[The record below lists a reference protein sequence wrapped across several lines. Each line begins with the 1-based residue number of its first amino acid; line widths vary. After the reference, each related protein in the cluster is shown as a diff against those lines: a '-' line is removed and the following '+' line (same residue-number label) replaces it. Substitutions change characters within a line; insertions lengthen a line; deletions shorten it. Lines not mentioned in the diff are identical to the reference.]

1 MTLVPLLLVVPED
14 TFEKFPPFFFIFETD
29 IVSPSGSLS
38 FVNTSPVVPVD
49 PSDAETDASSLTEFV
64 LFVAD
69 GSLFPELPPVIVIS
83 SSAVVVASPSEIV

>member
-14 TFEKFPPFFFIFETD
+14 TFEKLPLFFFIFETD

-49 PSDAETDASSLTEFV
+49 PSDAETDASSLTLSVSFTALGSSFTPVTV
-64 LFVAD
+64 L
-69 GSLFPELPPVIVIS
+69 
-83 SSAVVVASPSEIV
+83 